1 MSDFVD
7 LHSHYLPGIDDG
19 VRTLEEGV
27 ELCRR
32 LRQAG
37 FGTVMATPHIR
48 TAMFDNRRPGLEGA
62 HAAFAERCGAG
73 SDLPALGLGAEHF
86 FDDVFWGL
94 FERGQAVPYPGG
106 KAILVE
112 LPRERLPL
120 RLERFFFEMRLRG
133 VRPVLAH
140 PERYRPFFKR
150 SDAIDPLIDAG
161 ALPLL
166 DLMSLTGKYGR
177 SPRKAAERMVDEG
190 VYYAACSDAHR
201 PADVALVE
209 EGIALLRRRVGD
221 SEAEELLG
229 ANPRRIL
236 AGDADFD

>member
-19 VRTLEEGV
+19 VRTLEEGL

-32 LRQAG
+32 LRGLG

-48 TAMFDNRRPGLEGA
+48 TAMFDNRRPGLEAA
-62 HAAFAERCGAG
+62 HAAFRQSAQGKPE
-73 SDLPALGLGAEHF
+73 LPRLGLGAEHF

-94 FERGQAVPYPGG
+94 FERGEAVPYPGG

-112 LPRERLPL
+112 LPRERLPVGL
-120 RLERFFFEMRLRG
+120 ARFFFQMRLKG

-140 PERYRPFFKR
+140 PERYRPFFRR
-150 SDAIDPLIDAG
+150 SEAIDPLIDAG
-161 ALPLL
+161 VLPLL

-177 SPRKAAERMVDEG
+177 GPRKAAERMVDEG

-201 PADVALVE
+201 PADAATVQ
-209 EGIALLRRRVGD
+209 EGIRALRRRVGD
-221 SEAEELLG
+221 SEAEELLA

-236 AGDADFD
+236 AGEADFE

>member
-19 VRTLEEGV
+19 VDTFEEGL

-32 LRQAG
+32 LRALG

-48 TAMFDNRRPGLEGA
+48 TAMFDNRRPELEAAHEAFCARAAGTDGLP
-62 HAAFAERCGAG
+62 
-73 SDLPALGLGAEHF
+73 DLGLGAEHF
-86 FDDVFWGL
+86 FDDVFWVL
-94 FERGQAVPYPGG
+94 FRRAEALPYPGA
-106 KAILVE
+106 KAMLVE

-120 RLERFFFEMRLRG
+120 RLERAFFQMRLEG
-133 VRPVLAH
+133 IRPVLAH

-150 SDAIDPLIDAG
+150 SDELDRLIDVG

-177 SPRKAAERMVDEG
+177 APRRAAERMLDEG
-190 VYYAACSDAHR
+190 LYYAACSDAHR
-201 PADVALVE
+201 PADVPVVREAL
-209 EGIALLRRRVGD
+209 AALRRRIGD
-221 SEAEELLG
+221 SEAEELLA

-236 AGDADFD
+236 AGDADFE

>member
-37 FGTVMATPHIR
+37 FDTVMATPHIR
-48 TAMFDNRRPGLEGA
+48 TAMFDNRRPELEAA
-62 HAAFAERCGAG
+62 HAAFRKQCGHAA
-73 SDLPALGLGAEHF
+73 DLPALGLGAEHF
-86 FDDVFWGL
+86 FDDVFWTL
-94 FERGQAVPYPGG
+94 FERGQALPYPGG

-120 RLERFFFEMRLRG
+120 RLERFFFEMRLKK

-140 PERYRPFFKR
+140 PERYRPLFKT
-150 SDAIDPLIDAG
+150 SDLLDPLLDAG

-201 PADVALVE
+201 PADVALVQ
-209 EGIALLRRRVGD
+209 EGIAHLRRRVGD
-221 SEAEELLG
+221 SEAEELLA

-236 AGDADFD
+236 AGEAVFD